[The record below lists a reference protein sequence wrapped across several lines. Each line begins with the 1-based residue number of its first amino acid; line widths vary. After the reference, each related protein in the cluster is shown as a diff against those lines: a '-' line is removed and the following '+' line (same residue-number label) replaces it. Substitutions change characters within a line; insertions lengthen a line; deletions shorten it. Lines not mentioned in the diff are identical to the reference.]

1 MRLDARI
8 ARLEATGPSQL
19 LSTADR
25 DMTCARYTEAYDS
38 MIGAFPSALTPSAY
52 RTALETTRDPK
63 HQRVLAC
70 WTPGDEDL

>member
-8 ARLEATGPSQL
+8 ARLEATGPGQL

-25 DMTCARYTEAYDS
+25 DTASARYADAHAS
-38 MIGAFPSALTPSAY
+38 MVGSFPNALTPSAY

-63 HQRVLAC
+63 HQRVFAC
-70 WTPGDEDL
+70 WMPGDEDL